1 MREGKVET
9 LRDYH
14 IRRIREELDLAYRTD
29 SRAASSA
36 HLRLSALHVS
46 RLHSLG
52 TDSTDGPDLRE
63 SRLAIL
69 A

>member
-9 LRDYH
+9 VRDYH
-14 IRRIREELDLAYRTD
+14 IRRIREELDLAYRTED
-29 SRAASSA
+29 RAASSA

-46 RLHSLG
+46 RLRALG
-52 TDSTDGPDLRE
+52 PRDAGGSAPGEP
-63 SRLAIL
+63 RLAVL